1 MGVARGGH
9 RWEEKPLVVVQWP
22 WEEELIRGYGEPV
35 RWRSSVRLRKG
46 LPTLG
51 QMEEEGE
58 GQGEP
63 MVVLGG
69 RGWLRTGVE
78 SAAHGETMLGLMREC
93 DREGVCE
100 VEYASTRTQERKR
113 KSFHLLLQAKADAS
127 FFSSPLI
134 FKKPNSS
141 YHLQACDSI
150 AREEEKYFS
159 LILFNPYENTSSI
172 FIFCFVSKFGT
183 KACFHLQEGE
193 SLKLYHFGSSS
204 TLLYHYLI
212 LYLASSKGLSAQ
224 VLWLK
229 QFYHFG
235 SSSTRLFH
243 YLVLYLASWM
253 GLRAK
258 VLSFWLFVHTAIP
271 LFGPLSCLLKGA
283 KSSR

>member
-100 VEYASTRTQERKR
+100 VE
-113 KSFHLLLQAKADAS
+113 
-127 FFSSPLI
+127 
-134 FKKPNSS
+134 KPNSS

-150 AREEEKYFS
+150 AREEEIYFS
-159 LILFNPYENTSSI
+159 LILFKPYENTSSI

-193 SLKLYHFGSSS
+193 SLKFYHFGSSS

-212 LYLASSKGLSAQ
+212 LYLASSKGPRAQ

-271 LFGPLSCLLKGA
+271 LFGHLSCLLKGA

>member
-100 VEYASTRTQERKR
+100 VE
-113 KSFHLLLQAKADAS
+113 
-127 FFSSPLI
+127 
-134 FKKPNSS
+134 
-141 YHLQACDSI
+141 
-150 AREEEKYFS
+150 
-159 LILFNPYENTSSI
+159 NTSSI

-193 SLKLYHFGSSS
+193 SLKFYHFGSSS

-212 LYLASSKGLSAQ
+212 LYLASSKGPRAQ

-271 LFGPLSCLLKGA
+271 LFGHLSCLLKGA